1 LAKKKQKDQQ
11 TEPEAAAETIDQP
24 EETPLADLEQKL
36 AEAQEEVRKN
46 WDLYLRSQAELENY
60 RKRVQR
66 DRQDLLRFGHEN
78 LLRELLPV
86 VDNLDRAVRHARET
100 GDTGEGLLEGV
111 EMTLNQFQR
120 ALEKFG
126 VTPIAAHGEAFDPS
140 RHEAMG
146 QLETSDHPPNTVAQ
160 ELQKGYLL
168 HERLLRPAM
177 VMIAKAP
184 QAAQNTADQED
195 SEP

>member
-1 LAKKKQKDQQ
+1 LAKKKQKEQLQ
-11 TEPEAAAETIDQP
+11 EEAVATETAEQP
-24 EETPLADLEQKL
+24 QADALAELEQKL
-36 AEAQEEVRKN
+36 AAAQEESGKN

-66 DRQDLLRFGHEN
+66 DRQDLLRYGNEH
-78 LLRELLPV
+78 LLRELLPAI
-86 VDNLDRAVRHARET
+86 DNLDRAVQHAKEASESR
-100 GDTGEGLLEGV
+100 EGLLEGV

-126 VTPIAAHGEAFDPS
+126 VTPISAHGETFDPA

-146 QLETSDHPPNTVAQ
+146 QLVTSDHPPNSVAQ

-168 HERLLRPAM
+168 HDRLLRPAM

-184 QAAQNTADQED
+184 EVPAKPNDTED
-195 SEP
+195 NQP